1 MSSVAHPMNGNAS
14 FETSW
19 WVSRA
24 STSRERGPESA
35 KPTVASEMS
44 RTETS
49 PARNCAIQSANQRMC
64 HWRR

>member
-1 MSSVAHPMNGNAS
+1 MNGSAS
-14 FETSW
+14 FEMSW
-19 WVSRA
+19 WVSFA

-35 KPTVASEMS
+35 NPTVASEMS

-49 PARNCAIQSANQRMC
+49 PASSVAIQSENQRMC